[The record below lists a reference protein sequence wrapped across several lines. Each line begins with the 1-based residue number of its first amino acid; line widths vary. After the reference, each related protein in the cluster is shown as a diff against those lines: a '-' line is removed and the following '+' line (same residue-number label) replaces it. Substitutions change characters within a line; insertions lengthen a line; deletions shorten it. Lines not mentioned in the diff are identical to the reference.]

1 MVRIGLADLQ
11 PLRLLLAARRRHG
24 DLDQLET
31 VLLGQRLEPVI
42 EEALLFI
49 RFAVRQREDHE
60 WADVLPSRAVEQ
72 EVLDI
77 LDAP

>member
-1 MVRIGLADLQ
+1 MSAREMLLSEIE
-11 PLRLLLAARRRHG
+11 RLP
-24 DLDQLET
+24 D
-31 VLLGQRLEPVI
+31 PVI

-49 RFAVRQREDHE
+49 RFAVRQHEDNE
-60 WADVLPSRAVEQ
+60 WADVLPSRGVEQ

>member
-1 MVRIGLADLQ
+1 MSAREM
-11 PLRLLLAARRRHG
+11 LLSEIEHLP
-24 DLDQLET
+24 
-31 VLLGQRLEPVI
+31 EPVI

>member
-1 MVRIGLADLQ
+1 MLISEIE
-11 PLRLLLAARRRHG
+11 RLP
-24 DLDQLET
+24 
-31 VLLGQRLEPVI
+31 EPVI

-49 RFAVRQREDHE
+49 RFAVRQRENNE
-60 WADVLPSRAVEQ
+60 WTDILPGRAVEQ

>member
-1 MVRIGLADLQ
+1 MSAREMLLSEIE
-11 PLRLLLAARRRHG
+11 RLP
-24 DLDQLET
+24 
-31 VLLGQRLEPVI
+31 EPVI

-49 RFAVRQREDHE
+49 RFAVRQRENND
-60 WADVLPSRAVEQ
+60 WSDVLPSREVEQ